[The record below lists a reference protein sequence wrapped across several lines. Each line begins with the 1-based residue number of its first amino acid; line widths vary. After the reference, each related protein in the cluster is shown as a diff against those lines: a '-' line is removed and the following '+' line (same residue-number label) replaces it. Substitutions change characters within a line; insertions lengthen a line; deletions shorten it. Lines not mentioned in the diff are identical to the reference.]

1 MNKEQ
6 ELMRQASE
14 QELKLVAEDLEDNLE
29 GRD

>member
-14 QELKLVAEDLEDNLE
+14 QELKLVAADLENDLE